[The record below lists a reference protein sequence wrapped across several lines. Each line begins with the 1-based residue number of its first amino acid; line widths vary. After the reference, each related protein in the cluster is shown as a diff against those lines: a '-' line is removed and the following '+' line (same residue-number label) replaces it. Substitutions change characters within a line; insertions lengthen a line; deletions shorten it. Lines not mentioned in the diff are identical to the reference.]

1 LSCEQPF
8 DVALTFGPLSH
19 GPASRVTKND
29 WWHAMNTPEGDVTVH
44 VHVDRTRGAVE
55 VEAWGDAREWIIERA
70 RDLLGFDGDASRFVP
85 TNPTIASLRRD
96 LSGMRL
102 ARLGCSL
109 DVAAATVIEQRVTTV
124 EARRSWRMLVFRY
137 GKPAPARPDL
147 RLPPAADVLRAL
159 PDWEWKRMGVEWRRS
174 QTVRTVAAE
183 SGRIDRTVERG
194 SAALDRR
201 LRTLRGVG
209 AWTAA
214 TVVHYVAGDPD
225 AVPVGDWHLPGH
237 VGYALAGDPR
247 ADDARMLELL
257 EPFRPHRAWVWR
269 MIVAGTPAP
278 PRRAPRTRIIGL
290 LQAEASR
297 PRGTTR
303 SARR

>member
-1 LSCEQPF
+1 
-8 DVALTFGPLSH
+8 
-19 GPASRVTKND
+19 
-29 WWHAMNTPEGDVTVH
+29 MNTPAGEATVH
-44 VHVDRTRGAVE
+44 IHVDRARRALD
-55 VEAWGDAREWIIERA
+55 VEAWGPAREWVIDRA
-70 RDLLGFDGDASRFVP
+70 LDITGLDDDANDFMP
-85 TNPTIASLRRD
+85 TDPTIASLRRE
-96 LSGMRL
+96 LRGMRL

-109 DVAAATVIEQRVTTV
+109 DVATATVIGQRVTTV
-124 EARRSWRMLVFRY
+124 EARRSWRTLVYRY
-137 GKPAPARPDL
+137 GKPAPARPEL
-147 RLPPAADVLRAL
+147 RLPPAADALRPL

-183 SGRIDRTVERG
+183 SGRIDRTVELG
-194 SAALDRR
+194 TAALDRR

-214 TVVHYVAGDPD
+214 TVVHYVSGDPD

-237 VGYALAGDPR
+237 VGHALAGDAR

-257 EPFRPHRAWVWR
+257 EPFRPHRARVWR

-278 PRRAPRTRIIGL
+278 PRRAPRARIIGL

-297 PRGTTR
+297 PRGTIR
-303 SARR
+303 PVRR